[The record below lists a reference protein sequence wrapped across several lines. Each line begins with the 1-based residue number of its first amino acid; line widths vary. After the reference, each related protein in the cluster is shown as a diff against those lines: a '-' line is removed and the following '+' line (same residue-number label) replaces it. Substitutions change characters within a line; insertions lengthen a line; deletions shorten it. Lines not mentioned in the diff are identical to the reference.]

1 MRIRTVVLAL
11 LSVSALAGGAWYASL
26 DRETRGLLKA
36 LPTNADVLS
45 WEPDQRHAAF
55 RAMDRLP
62 LLAKAAVVTPSPTP
76 MPLPVGEPLVI
87 PGLDQYLQ
95 TQGTAGLVIIQD
107 GKVRLERYGQEFDS
121 RGRWTSFSVAKSF
134 TSTLVGAALQ
144 DGSIRSLED
153 KVSEYI
159 PDLRGSA
166 YDDVTIRQLLTMSSG
181 VRWNEDYEDPQADVA
196 KFNNAKPDSGVD
208 ATVSYMRKLPRAH
221 PPGEVWHYNTGETN
235 LIGVLV
241 SSATGKPLAQY
252 LQEKIWHPAGME
264 AQATWLQGKTGHEI
278 AGCCLQAATR
288 DFARFGLFVLAN
300 GRANGV
306 QVVPAD
312 WFDQA
317 TRKQKEIGEP
327 GRGYGFQ
334 WWTYDDGAVAA
345 QGIFGQGIFIDPSRR
360 LVIASNSNWSRAT
373 LGPEPK
379 AREAFYAQVR
389 ALVDVEAESVAEPK
403 STEAAAAFFNGVKRL
418 CGKTFEG
425 KIVVDQPSPT
435 ADDPFVG
442 KRLLMHVRDCG
453 ARELRIPFIVGE
465 DRSRTWIVSRT
476 EAGLRLKHD
485 HRHADGTPD
494 DLTMYGG
501 DTLSV
506 GTVRRQS
513 FPSDAETVALFT
525 KHDRVVSVPN
535 IWSLELND
543 ARTLVYELR
552 RPSGRLFRVE
562 FDLTRPVTHA
572 P

>member
-1 MRIRTVVLAL
+1 MRIRTVLLVVLG
-11 LSVSALAGGAWYASL
+11 VTALAGGVWYSSL
-26 DRETRGLLKA
+26 DTETRGLLKA
-36 LPTNADVLS
+36 LPTNSDVLS
-45 WEPDQRHAAF
+45 WEQDQRHAAF

-62 LLAKAAVVTPSPTP
+62 LLAKAAVIAPSSKPRA
-76 MPLPVGEPLVI
+76 LPVGEPLTI
-87 PGLDQYLQ
+87 PGLDRYMQE
-95 TQGTAGLVIIQD
+95 QGTAGLVIIQD
-107 GKVRLERYGQEFDS
+107 GKIRLERYGQDFDVN
-121 RGRWTSFSVAKSF
+121 GRWTSFSVAKSF

-159 PDLRGSA
+159 PDLRGSS

-196 KFNNAKPDSGVD
+196 KFNNAKPDAGVD
-208 ATVSYMRKLPRAH
+208 ATVSYMRQLPRAH

-252 LQEKIWHPAGME
+252 LQEKIWQPAGMQ

-288 DFARFGLFVLAN
+288 DFARFGLFVLDN
-300 GRANGV
+300 GLAGGV

-312 WFDQA
+312 WFSQA
-317 TRKQKEIGEP
+317 TRKQKEIGQP

-345 QGIFGQGIFIDPSRR
+345 QGIFGQGIFIDPARR

-379 AREAFYAQVR
+379 GREAFYAQVR
-389 ALVDVEAESVAEPK
+389 ALLDTEAESKNSEQSAEP
-403 STEAAAAFFNGVKRL
+403 AAAFFDALKSL

-425 KIVVDQPSPT
+425 KIAVDQPPPA

-442 KRLLMHVRDCG
+442 KRLLMQLRDCN
-453 ARELRIPFIVGE
+453 ANEVRIPFTVGE
-465 DRSRTWIVSRT
+465 DRSRTWIIT
-476 EAGLRLKHD
+476 KTDTGLRLKHD
-485 HRHADGTPD
+485 HRHEDGTPD
-494 DLTMYGG
+494 EITMYGG
-501 DTLSV
+501 DTLTP
-506 GTVRRQS
+506 GTARRQS
-513 FPSDAETVALFT
+513 FPSDAETIALFT
-525 KHDRVVSVPN
+525 QQDRLVSVPN
-535 IWSLELND
+535 VWSLEMNG
-543 ARTLVYELR
+543 RQTFVYELR

-562 FDLTRPVTHA
+562 FDLTKPIG
-572 P
+572 